1 MEINGKVL
9 EELGFEASKMGF
21 FQEWQSLIEE
31 LKIERNLSVNEAS
44 EIAFNRLF
52 AQLKNIKDKGLL
64 IK

>member
-21 FQEWQSLIEE
+21 FQEWQTLIEE
-31 LKIERNLSVNEAS
+31 LKTERNLSVNEAS

-52 AQLKNIKDKGLL
+52 AQLN
-64 IK
+64 